1 MVDIRTSGR
10 KHWGKWGSV
19 ARGLAVAGTA
29 LALLAGV
36 AVGSSAGRLPRLLAN
51 VSCKGST
58 CSGVYRLR
66 PRLVVLGD
74 YEGGNLTMLSWRS
87 WTATSAS
94 GSGLSVVSNMGMT
107 TKSPITVTAS
117 RVRKGLFTRMTVTFT
132 PAHGPVQVEKLKLA
146 AGPASWQHERQQ

>member
-10 KHWGKWGSV
+10 KQWGKWGSV
-19 ARGLAVAGTA
+19 ARGLAVAGMA
-29 LALLAGV
+29 LALAAGV

-51 VSCKGST
+51 VRCTGNT
-58 CSGVYRLR
+58 CSGVYKLR
-66 PRLVVLGD
+66 PSLVVLGD

-87 WTATSAS
+87 WNATSAS
-94 GSGLSVVSNMGMT
+94 ASGVAVVSNMGTT
-107 TKSPITVTAS
+107 TKTPMTVTAS

-146 AGPASWQHERQQ
+146 TGPASWQQER